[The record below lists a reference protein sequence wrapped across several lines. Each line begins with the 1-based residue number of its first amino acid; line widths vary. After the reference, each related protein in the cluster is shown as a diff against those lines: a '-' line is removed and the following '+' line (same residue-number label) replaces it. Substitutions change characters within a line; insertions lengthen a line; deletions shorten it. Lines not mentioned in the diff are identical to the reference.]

1 MVTGGW
7 EPVGSTAEA
16 ALARVQAEAR
26 LLGDIITSRGIKLE

>member
-1 MVTGGW
+1 
-7 EPVGSTAEA
+7 VGSTAEA